1 MYLFFP
7 FSSSDTTMM
16 LEDNYSSEEELKE
29 IISSEKQRKRSG
41 GGSVKDG
48 KSQHRGATRDSQY
61 NEHPGE
67 RRKSSVKR
75 GSLGA
80 ETMVTCQSISDSLS
94 PSPSSGK
101 MALPGSRPSS
111 ARTCKVARATP
122 SGASSNAAGKY
133 YIIDEAIHI
142 HVLRSNHISY
152 VIITSHFRK
161 T

>member
-1 MYLFFP
+1 MYLFFA

-48 KSQHRGATRDSQY
+48 KSQHRGAARDSQY
-61 NEHPGE
+61 NEHGE

-133 YIIDEAIHI
+133 YIIDEEINI
-142 HVLRSNHISY
+142 HV
-152 VIITSHFRK
+152 
-161 T
+161 

>member
-1 MYLFFP
+1 MYLFFA

-48 KSQHRGATRDSQY
+48 KSQHRGAAREAHY
-61 NEHPGE
+61 NEHGE

-80 ETMVTCQSISDSLS
+80 ETMATCQSISDSLS

-122 SGASSNAAGKY
+122 SGASSNAAGISY
-133 YIIDEAIHI
+133 TIDE
-142 HVLRSNHISY
+142 
-152 VIITSHFRK
+152 
-161 T
+161 